1 MTDDVEGN
9 TKGAQ
14 PSPLDTIGSTDPIP
28 ATPRDDKTA
37 KLEAPVRDKDGK
49 FLPTLRGKLREAIL
63 LMGEHGVSST
73 LAAQR
78 AGVRIDNLNKALK
91 RPYVIMALNQMF
103 ADVKANAAQ
112 QAYLRNVRLA
122 ETSDSDHVKADLNKW
137 VAGVDG
143 IAALK
148 RVEGKHTVSHTFG
161 GFSYGERD
169 TSTADDAQIIN
180 GVADNQSG
188 DHDE

>member
-1 MTDDVEGN
+1 MTDDVEGQDVE
-9 TKGAQ
+9 GAAL
-14 PSPLDTIGSTDPIP
+14 PP

-63 LMGEHGVSST
+63 LMGEQGVSST

-112 QAYLRNVRLA
+112 QAYIRNVRLA

-161 GFSYGERD
+161 GFEYGSRD
-169 TSTADDAQIIN
+169 NPDAIDAQVIDD
-180 GVADNQSG
+180 GADNQSG
-188 DHDE
+188 DHGE